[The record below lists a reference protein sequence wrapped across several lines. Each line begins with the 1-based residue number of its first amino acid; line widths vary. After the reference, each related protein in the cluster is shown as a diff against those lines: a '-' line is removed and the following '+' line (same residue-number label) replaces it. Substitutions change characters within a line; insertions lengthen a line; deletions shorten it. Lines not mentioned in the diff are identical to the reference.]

1 MNLSYWLLLLELKT
15 KFHIYFADKYLSHIA
30 RSRAADKETDKL
42 PTSNDNGFIWET
54 ADPGFDEQPVE
65 NGLRKRNASEVGI
78 PDDSVHD

>member
-1 MNLSYWLLLLELKT
+1 M
-15 KFHIYFADKYLSHIA
+15 SHIA

-78 PDDSVHD
+78 PDDSVHDWLHVFVWEEKDAWIKGALKTQEG